1 MNEQSP
7 SEIFEE
13 VAKKVNENAEGQRII
28 KEWVGSYEGKIL
40 QFETEAE
47 KFYLVITLG
56 KMEVCTGDYP
66 SPDLTFRGS
75 SQVIVDVFTGR
86 RSVADAMRSWDLLLI
101 GAGHE
106 GFMLGRLITTALLET

>member
-1 MNEQSP
+1 MSEQSP

-13 VAKKVNENAEGQRII
+13 VAKRVNGDAEGQRVIE
-28 KEWVGSYEGKIL
+28 EWVGPYEGKIL

-56 KMEVCTGDYP
+56 KMEVCIGEYP

-75 SQVIVDVFTGR
+75 SQLIVDVFAGR
-86 RSVADAMRSWDLLLI
+86 RSVADAIRSRDLLLI

-106 GFMLGRLITTALLET
+106 GFMLGKLIATALLET